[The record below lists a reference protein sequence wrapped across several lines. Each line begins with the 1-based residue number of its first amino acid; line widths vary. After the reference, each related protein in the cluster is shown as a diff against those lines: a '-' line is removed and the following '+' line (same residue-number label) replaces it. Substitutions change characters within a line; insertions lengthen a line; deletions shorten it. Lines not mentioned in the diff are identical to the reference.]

1 MFKIFKGMLIHP
13 VKQSDRGS
21 WERMRDAL
29 WPSPAREHAGEID
42 RYLAGQVR
50 EPLEVLMAFDELGRA
65 IGLIELSIRA
75 YAEGCATDRVAF
87 IEGWY
92 VDPHA
97 RGKGV
102 GAALINAAEAWARAQ
117 ACTELGS
124 DTEVE
129 NVSSAAAHRAV
140 GFIETAVVRCFK
152 KSL

>member
-1 MFKIFKGMLIHP
+1 MIIRP
-13 VKQSDRGS
+13 VKQSDRES
-21 WERMRDAL
+21 WERLRDAL

-42 RYLAGQVR
+42 RYFSGKVG
-50 EPLEVLMAFDELGRA
+50 EPLEVLLAFDEQGRA

-87 IEGWY
+87 VEGWY
-92 VDPHA
+92 VDPNA

-102 GAALINAAEAWARAQ
+102 GAALINAAEAWARSQ
-117 ACTELGS
+117 GCTELGS

-129 NVSSAAAHRAV
+129 NVSSTAAHLAV
-140 GFIETAVVRCFK
+140 GFIETGVVRCFK